1 MKNLKSFLT
10 RRPALS
16 VIILTITW
24 FILIMLFAGVASNLL
39 KKGFGDPI
47 VLFIGHLAGIVFT
60 LLLLWRLG
68 WLKSSGIARLGTCQ
82 TWLLAIGGTVYFA
95 LASLYSFFGK
105 LSFDFANLVD
115 LSSSGGIVASR
126 LANCAGEEMLFRGI
140 ALYILIQSWGNSKKG
155 IVGSVLLISLIFA
168 LFHSIWALSSGFSL
182 AMVLSLVETLFIS
195 IWWAALV
202 LKGGSIWP
210 AFFAHFIINAMVAV
224 QSISNKMIQ
233 PEVNAYMFML
243 LFSIPLGLIG
253 FWLITRRV
261 SNIVPAFISGSV
273 QKSSMR

>member
-10 RRPALS
+10 GRPVLS
-16 VIILTITW
+16 VIILAISW
-24 FILIMLFAGVASNLL
+24 FILIMLFAGIASSLL

-47 VLFIGHLAGIVFT
+47 VLFIGHLAGIVYI

-68 WLKSSGIARLGTCQ
+68 WLKVSGIARSGTYQ
-82 TWLLAIGGTVYFA
+82 TWLFAIGGTVYFA

-115 LSSSGGIVASR
+115 LSSSGGIIASR
-126 LANCAGEEMLFRGI
+126 LANCADEEMLFRGI
-140 ALYILIQSWGNSKKG
+140 ALYILIQSYGNSKKG
-155 IVGSVLLISLIFA
+155 IVGSVLIISLIFA

-182 AMVLSLVETLFIS
+182 AMGLSLVEALIIS

-210 AFFAHFIINAMVAV
+210 AFFAHFIINALVAV
-224 QSISNKMIQ
+224 QSLSSPVIQ
-233 PEVNAYMFML
+233 PEVNAYLLLL
-243 LFSIPLGLIG
+243 LFSLPLGLIG
-253 FWLITRRV
+253 FWLIYRRPDPKSV
-261 SNIVPAFISGSV
+261 TQIKQTIIV
-273 QKSSMR
+273 